1 MTEVSEARADTCKP
15 PDKGETQTIDPTD
28 RPSRFAGIM
37 ERDYHHMPGWYSDT
51 HSFLH
56 LQILQANLANSN
68 FYYIFMKLILVSSV
82 YSDNTYGHTTRFITF
97 EGQCGKVKIS
107 SVGIF

>member
-1 MTEVSEARADTCKP
+1 MGGFLYLLTKVSEARADTCKP

-56 LQILQANLANSN
+56 LEISKAFANIY
-68 FYYIFMKLILVSSV
+68 FYSKLYFNETCTNIFV
-82 YSDNTYGHTTRFITF
+82 
-97 EGQCGKVKIS
+97 
-107 SVGIF
+107 